1 MLLPDIDSFQA
12 AVHHDKLE
20 YTLLVSVFYMHMN
33 RLMLIGVEVE
43 YESEVFVYFR
53 LIVVIVSRCKDTNN
67 YSSGK
72 INVVVRRIIALPVI
86 QNKIRRFNR
95 RRQSDELEH
104 QAQNVFVYF
113 HVLCHM
119 VLLCPISHIKIFCL
133 FLHGKIERPLA

>member
-53 LIVVIVSRCKDTNN
+53 LIVVIVSRCKDTN
-67 YSSGK
+67 K
-72 INVVVRRIIALPVI
+72 
-86 QNKIRRFNR
+86 
-95 RRQSDELEH
+95 
-104 QAQNVFVYF
+104 
-113 HVLCHM
+113 
-119 VLLCPISHIKIFCL
+119 
-133 FLHGKIERPLA
+133 